1 MSIVT
6 CDVVEGGAIASSSM
20 FAGITTMLTDRIN
33 ARSALVWAIS
43 ALLID
48 ASATASDFA
57 SIEPVVTVVERATA
71 YDTWSSQ
78 ANMGWVVRERATA
91 KDFAFNTPEQTIVEL
106 IDADDDVVIE
116 RATTVTES
124 AVAADTAL
132 YTANVPALVVE
143 RARATDLLFGFNDF
157 VLTEQIEALATALP
171 SVTTLTSVTE
181 TALAS
186 DEALV
191 ESALDN
197 VLVTTAYASDE
208 LVVQMDS
215 TMVLIERIVAR
226 DRALF
231 EMFGQ
236 GWVMNSEN
244 FGMSRYTALPVE
256 TLAVLAGRVLALGPA
271 GLYELAG
278 DTDDGAPIDASIT
291 TGRTMLGDAHKKRIP
306 DVFMTGTFGGAT
318 QLTVGVYGTLKG
330 SYTYTAATRDA
341 DSPRGTR
348 FKLGKGLAS
357 TYWKFTIA
365 NKDGSD
371 FNINTMTADVA
382 PSTTRRI

>member
-20 FAGITTMLTDRIN
+20 FAGITTLLVDNVI
-33 ARSALVWAIS
+33 ARAAVVWAIS

-48 ASATASDFA
+48 ATATARDFA
-57 SIEPVVTVVERATA
+57 TVEPVVTIVERATA

-78 ANMGWVVRERATA
+78 ANMNWVVRERATA
-91 KDFAFNTPEQTIVEL
+91 KDFAFSTPVNSVVEL
-106 IDADDDVVIE
+106 ATATDSVVIA
-116 RATTVTES
+116 RTLDVTET

-143 RARATDLLFGFNDF
+143 RALARDVLFGFNDF
-157 VLTEQIEALATALP
+157 ALVEKITALDTALP
-171 SVTTLTSVTE
+171 NVATITLVTE
-181 TALAS
+181 TALAG
-186 DEALV
+186 DEALI

-208 LVVQMDS
+208 LVTQLDS

-231 EMFGQ
+231 EQFGQ
-236 GWVMNSEN
+236 GWVMNAEN
-244 FGMSRYTALPVE
+244 FGMSRYTAMPVE
-256 TLAVLAGRVLALGPA
+256 TLAVLAGRVLALGA
-271 GLYELAG
+271 TGLYELAG
-278 DTDDGAPIDASIT
+278 DTDEGLPIEASIT
-291 TGRTMLGDAHKKRIP
+291 TGRSMMGDAHKKRIP